1 MRVTRS
7 IVLVDDDQD
16 DQEIFR
22 SACARIDNTVNVIG
36 FENGEQALA
45 SIPAMLLPPDVI
57 FLDLNMPRLNGI
69 EVLQE
74 LKLSSDL
81 KAIPVVIYSTSFDPR
96 IKDACSNLG
105 AVEVMEKPNSFDTL
119 CLKLQTVLLTL
130 CSSCTHEL

>member
-1 MRVTRS
+1 MRVARS

-16 DQEIFR
+16 DHEIFR
-22 SACARIDNTVNVIG
+22 SACAKIDNSFNVIG

-45 SIPAMLLPPDVI
+45 SIPAMILPPDVI

-74 LKLSSDL
+74 LKLLSDL
-81 KAIPVVIYSTSFDPR
+81 KEIPVVIYSTSFDPT
-96 IKDACSNLG
+96 IKDTCSNLG

-119 CLKLQTVLLTL
+119 CTKLQTVLLTL
-130 CSSCTHEL
+130 